1 MKTTLKEVNEFTS
14 KSKEVMI
21 SKIARLYAMG
31 KIVDDEFLEL
41 NKLVKELSINLS
53 ALFSYFSNEDINQF
67 REIEGIVNETTH
79 VNIIKKK
86 EKCLYCG
93 ELMNALNAKR
103 RFCTDK
109 CRVYFGRLSK
119 KDQETLKSNYEK

>member
-109 CRVYFGRLSK
+109 CRVYFSRLSK